1 MASFAANQ
9 ATAPPEHRTVAHWL
23 RSKSG
28 QKTRV
33 GVLDGQRKDY
43 FKGSAAVKALLSPAY
58 AKLKKVPKV
67 TSEAE
72 AQALLGQLNAKGF
85 FLRVQR
91 GDKVTS
97 TKKSPRALQVIRQQ
111 AFLAPEYYVWL
122 MDGSPLMIYLGAAGM
137 VAVVFAGVLYP
148 LWPLSMRIGAYYLSM
163 ALLGLLGLFFAMT
176 IVRLILY
183 VLTWL
188 ILPPGLWIFPQL
200 FADVGF
206 FESFVPLYEWD
217 YPKKKKGKKSK
228 KLGKDAPP
236 AGASSGKRGK
246 APAPA
251 PAPPTPAT
259 PMSGILPGMAPPPPP
274 SFGGT
279 QQAFIEEIPDDA
291 S

>member
-1 MASFAANQ
+1 MSSFAANQ
-9 ATAPPEHRTVAHWL
+9 ATAPAEHKTVANWL

-28 QKTRV
+28 QKVRV

-67 TSEAE
+67 TSETE
-72 AQALLGQLNAKGF
+72 AVQLLSQLNAKGF

-97 TKKSPRALQVIRQQ
+97 TKKSPRTLQVIRQQ
-111 AFLAPEYYVWL
+111 AFLPPDYYVWL
-122 MDGSPLMIYLGAAGM
+122 LEGSPLMIYLGALGM
-137 VAVVFAGVLYP
+137 VAVIFAGVLYP

-163 ALLGLLGLFFAMT
+163 GLLGLLGLFFAMT

-183 VLTWL
+183 VVTWL
-188 ILPPGLWIFPQL
+188 VLSPGLWIFPQL

-217 YPKKKKGKKSK
+217 YPKKKKSKKSK
-228 KLGKDAPP
+228 KGDKADAPP
-236 AGASSGKRGK
+236 AAAKGK
-246 APAPA
+246 A

-259 PMSGILPGMAPPPPP
+259 PMSSVLPGMAPPPTP